1 MATLKFVGLFWLF
14 IGSLGL
20 VWLGL
25 HCMYKH
31 LRGDFIFFSNRAE
44 LVYFAINT
52 AVASVGAA
60 GLHFVFT

>member
-14 IGSLGL
+14 VLSLGL

-25 HCMYKH
+25 STIYRHM
-31 LRGDFIFFSNRAE
+31 RGDFIFANNQTE
-44 LVYFAINT
+44 LWFFGTHIF
-52 AVASVGAA
+52 VASCGAA